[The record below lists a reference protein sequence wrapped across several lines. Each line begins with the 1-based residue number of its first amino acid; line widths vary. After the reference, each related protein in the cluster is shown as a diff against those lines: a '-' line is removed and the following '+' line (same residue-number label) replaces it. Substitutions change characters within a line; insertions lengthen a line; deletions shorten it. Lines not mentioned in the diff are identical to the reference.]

1 MHYMTKCSGSCSSYD
16 STNAKWFKLS
26 ELGVEP
32 SDSSWYQ
39 GNIGASIYESTCGIH
54 RMMGHTANG
63 KPANVTIPS
72 NISPGGYLLRS
83 ELISLQNA
91 MSSGGAEFYPACI
104 QLSIGGSGTGTATG
118 SEECTFPGCY
128 SDSDPGILDPT
139 VSVPGLLL
147 LEQILRT
154 VTGLRHTYHLHLPRS
169 RCGCLR
175 G

>member
-1 MHYMTKCSGSCSSYD
+1 
-16 STNAKWFKLS
+16 
-26 ELGVEP
+26 
-32 SDSSWYQ
+32 
-39 GNIGASIYESTCGIH
+39 
-54 RMMGHTANG
+54 MMGHTAIG

-91 MSSGGAEFYPACI
+91 MSPGGAEFYPACI

-118 SEECTFPGCY
+118 SEECTLPGCY
-128 SDSDPGILDPT
+128 SDSDPGILDPN

-147 LEQILRT
+147 LEQTLRT
-154 VTGLRHTYHLHLPRS
+154 VTGLRPTYHLHLPRS

-175 G
+175 GYRWERRWYSTQWYYQWLFCHITDAIVFIHDPSFR